1 MGYGSTRPPP
11 HIITD
16 AGDEPRRPIPVE
28 LPEATPPAATLV
40 ETSGCTLRSQDGKG
54 WIFLPEQPLTEVP
67 VATFNLGNPRWEIS
81 LPLNPEG
88 SEPEQRQCRVRVEDS
103 AVVPRLEVA
112 IGGRR
117 RGLPRANRDAP
128 RERRG
133 WWN

>member
-1 MGYGSTRPPP
+1 MVVTEDGVRVDAPTPP
-11 HIITD
+11 IITD

-67 VATFNLGNPRWEIS
+67 VATLTSATPGGDL

-103 AVVPRLEVA
+103 AVVP
-112 IGGRR
+112 
-117 RGLPRANRDAP
+117 P
-128 RERRG
+128 
-133 WWN
+133 